1 MKLFL
6 LAAAAFS
13 APALTVSELN
23 HIKSLKPRWRAA
35 IPKRFEGLTKDEV
48 SSLLMPVSFLKR
60 DRASVPRGVISGA
73 HPPDSFDFR
82 EEYPHCIPEVVDQG
96 GCGSCWA
103 FSSVAAFGDRR
114 CVAGLDKQA
123 TKYSPQYVVSCDRGD
138 MACDGGWL
146 PTVWRFLIKTGTT
159 TDECVPYESGSTGA
173 RGNCPTAC
181 ADGTELPIF
190 KATRAVDY
198 GLDCDLIMQALA
210 TGGPLQTAFTVYS
223 DFMYYAGGVYQ
234 HVYGY
239 VQGGHAVEMV
249 GYGTDDEWG
258 VDYWIIRN
266 SWGPDWGEDGYFR
279 IIRMTNECGIEEQV
293 IGGLFEN

>member
-23 HIKSLKPRWRAA
+23 HIKSLNPRWKAG
-35 IPKRFEGLTKDEV
+35 IPKRFEGLTKDEI
-48 SSLLMPVSFLKR
+48 SSLLMPISFLNR
-60 DRASVPRGVISGA
+60 DRAAVPRGTIADTKV
-73 HPPDSFDFR
+73 PDSFDFR

-96 GCGSCWA
+96 SCGSCWA
-103 FSSVAAFGDRR
+103 FSSVASLGDRR
-114 CVAGLDKQA
+114 CFAGLDKKA
-123 TKYSPQYVVSCDRGD
+123 VTYSPQYVVSCDHGD

-146 PTVWRFLIKTGTT
+146 QSVWRFLTKTGTT
-159 TDECVPYESGSTGA
+159 TNECVPYQSGTTGA
-173 RGNCPTAC
+173 RGTCPTKC
-181 ADGTELPIF
+181 ADGGELSTV
-190 KATRAVDY
+190 KAKKAVDY
-198 GLDCDLIMQALA
+198 GLDCDLIMKALV

-223 DFMYYAGGVYQ
+223 DFMYYEGGVYQ
-234 HVYGY
+234 HMSGRVE
-239 VQGGHAVEMV
+239 GGHAVEMV
-249 GYGTDDEWG
+249 GYGTDEYD

-293 IGGLFEN
+293 MGGIFEE